1 MRGMGEI
8 GATVSLIVAGVTLAT
23 AVVAANGQWELSTD
37 KLPEGKY
44 DITLSIEDNA
54 GNRKEEVHEIF
65 IDRTPPSAP
74 VVTYSDIVNDLI
86 IMQGTAEAK
95 SQLIITDSE
104 EILIRSRFLIMV
116 TGVRQYRTHRKEVHH
131 YERGCDG

>member
-1 MRGMGEI
+1 MGI
-8 GATVSLIVAGVTLAT
+8 IDRSASGR
-23 AVVAANGQWELSTD
+23 
-37 KLPEGKY
+37 KY

-65 IDRTPPSAP
+65 IDRTPPNAP

-95 SQLIITDSE
+95 SQLIITDSNGNTYTLTVPDNGKWSMAIPYPSE
-104 EILIRSRFLIMV
+104 GSLPLRVWMRLV
-116 TGVRQYRTHRKEVHH
+116 TGVMMSLSIS
-131 YERGCDG
+131 

>member
-1 MRGMGEI
+1 MGNWRYGIINRGR
-8 GATVSLIVAGVTLAT
+8 VTLAT

-37 KLPEGKY
+37 QLPEGKY

-65 IDRTPPSAP
+65 IDRTPPNAP

-86 IMQGTAEAK
+86 IMQE
-95 SQLIITDSE
+95 
-104 EILIRSRFLIMV
+104 R
-116 TGVRQYRTHRKEVHH
+116 RKPNLS
-131 YERGCDG
+131 